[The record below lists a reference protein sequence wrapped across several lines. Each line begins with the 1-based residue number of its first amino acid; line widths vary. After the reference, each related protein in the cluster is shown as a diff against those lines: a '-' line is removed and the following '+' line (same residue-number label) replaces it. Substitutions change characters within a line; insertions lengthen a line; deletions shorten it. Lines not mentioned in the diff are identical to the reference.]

1 MRHFFRARTLVMI
14 LLCTAACTPD
24 RIIYQHADVLGT
36 QYDLYLVR
44 EDGSNRAVLAN
55 SPDNEAACGVT
66 TDRRIVF
73 TRQTPAGGDI
83 YIVKHH

>member
-1 MRHFFRARTLVMI
+1 MI